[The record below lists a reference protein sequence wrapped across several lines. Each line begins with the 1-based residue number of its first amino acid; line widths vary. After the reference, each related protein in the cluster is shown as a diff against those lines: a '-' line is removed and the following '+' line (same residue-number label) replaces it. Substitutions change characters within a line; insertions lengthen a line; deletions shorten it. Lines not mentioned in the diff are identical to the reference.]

1 MDETST
7 VQQTPILQR
16 RSQVELCSKALLFV
30 LHLRSSG
37 RYADAQSMRQR
48 CKELLTEFEEESD
61 RLGFE
66 VKDMQAIKYAIVAFI
81 DETVL
86 TSDWEHKDS
95 WAANPLQL
103 DLYKHYGAGEHFFEL
118 LKKSQTR
125 PQILEVFYLCMA
137 LGFKGKYRQR
147 QQEQIQVLIEETQDT
162 LRRLKGQGQQ
172 QALLSP
178 GGQRDEVTERFNR
191 RLPLWIAPVATTVV
205 GLFIYYLAGASLSD
219 QVEKTLQIVN
229 TLS

>member
-1 MDETST
+1 MDEISP
-7 VQQTPILQR
+7 VQQTPIPQPSSL
-16 RSQVELCSKALLFV
+16 SELCSKSLLFV

-37 RYADAQSMRQR
+37 RYADAQTMRQR

-66 VKDMQAIKYAIVAFI
+66 AKDMQAIKYAIVAFI

-86 TSDWEHKDS
+86 ASDWEQKDT

-103 DLYKHYGAGEHFFEL
+103 DIYKHYGAGEHFFEL
-118 LKKSQTR
+118 LDQTQTR

-137 LGFKGKYRQR
+137 LGFKGKYRLR
-147 QQEQIQVLIEETQDT
+147 QQEHIQVLVEETQDT
-162 LRRLKGQGQQ
+162 LRRLKGQGQL

-178 GGQRDEVTERFNR
+178 GGQRDEVMERFHR
-191 RLPLWIAPVATTVV
+191 RLPPWIAPVATTVV
-205 GLFIYYLAGASLSD
+205 GLFIYYLAGAGLSD
-219 QVEKTLQIVN
+219 EAEKALQIIN